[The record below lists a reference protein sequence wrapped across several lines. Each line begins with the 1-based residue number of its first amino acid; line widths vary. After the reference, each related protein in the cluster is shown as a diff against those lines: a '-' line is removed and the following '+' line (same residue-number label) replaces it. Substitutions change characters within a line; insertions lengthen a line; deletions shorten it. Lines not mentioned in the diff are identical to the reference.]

1 MIFKNVDAEALA
13 NIYFE
18 GKVTSH
24 SLITQE
30 GEKITVGIIY
40 PGVYHFNTESSE
52 RMEITSGACNV
63 KLDGDSEETIYES
76 GQYFEVPASSG
87 FEIIVQDQICQYV
100 CRFLD

>member
-13 NIYFE
+13 NIYFD

-76 GQYFEVPASSG
+76 CLLYTSPSPRDRTRSRMPSSA
-87 FEIIVQDQICQYV
+87 
-100 CRFLD
+100 